1 MAAND
6 LTTVATA
13 KDWLGI
19 TDSLSDTRLT
29 RLVTAVSTAVQSAW
43 LPRAQPAYTETRN
56 GNGKTV
62 LAFGNPR
69 VSAVATLTID
79 GVAMPAR
86 SSVTGA
92 GYTFDEDL
100 LFLIGARF
108 TRGVQN
114 VGITYTAGFAPC
126 RSISSRRSSRS
137 SG

>member
-1 MAAND
+1 MATND

-29 RLVTAVSTAVQSAW
+29 RLVTAVSTAVQNRLGYLVVS
-43 LPRAQPAYTETRN
+43 QAYTETRN

-79 GVAMPAR
+79 GVAVPAR

-100 LFLIGARF
+100 LFLIGRCF
-108 TRGVQN
+108 PRGVQN
-114 VGITYTAGFAPC
+114 VGITYTAGFAAIPLD
-126 RSISSRRSSRS
+126 
-137 SG
+137 